1 MFTCRACFRRALST
15 LFEQALPPKTYCP
28 PTWRVR
34 KYATA
39 VTAVKT
45 KELPDDG
52 DGSST
57 TVAKSKEWA
66 ARKQLRYM
74 QDPYHIASYVTKV
87 LSADRF
93 EEAALITRL
102 ASKDKNVTVSWNEL
116 IKYQLKHNR
125 LRAALKLYNEMK
137 KRAQLPNSHTYT
149 IIFKGCADSSH
160 PTIALAEAIKIYNK
174 MQNLERLKPNT
185 IHLNAVLK
193 VCARAGDLD
202 SLFAVLEGA
211 NTSTHAL
218 DNQSYTTILN
228 ALRMQI
234 DKQQHRGI
242 SESEVRELIKRTIG
256 RAKSIWEEV
265 ISRWRSGQ
273 VVIDETLVCAM
284 GRILLLGGYYDVDS
298 IAALIEQTMNIP
310 RDVPDPKA
318 EKRESKPEDSNAL
331 AVYSTFAKGKAPGA
345 YARPGNNTLS
355 MILASLEKT
364 GKTTHAIRYWGIIT
378 KHHDVTPDAENW
390 YQLVRAFRRGKNSMR
405 AVNYMRNMPRD
416 MMAPK
421 HFRAAMG
428 TCLRDRLNPAA
439 IAHATAILYL
449 MKSKL
454 NPADCQTMR
463 LYLRVAYACKRH
475 FEEEARAGKV
485 EKARH
490 GYGRQLQL
498 ALGRLIG
505 PYRAVALKVG
515 ADKVGAVGRG
525 EEGAAE
531 WMRRAVERA
540 ELVALARKMIATID
554 RLVSED
560 LVEPKTAEH
569 LKQSRNAM
577 NTFVVAYFEKRKQL
591 DPAFRSG
598 KAEGE
603 GEEDEFEKQD
613 EKEDRED
620 GFYDYDGSFFDE
632 SKDGG
637 RARDKLAYKL
647 AAQDD
652 FSGLW
657 NRL

>member
-34 KYATA
+34 KYATTA
-39 VTAVKT
+39 TAVKT
-45 KELPDDG
+45 KEPPDDG
-52 DGSST
+52 DGSPT
-57 TVAKSKEWA
+57 TVTKSKEWA
-66 ARKQLRYM
+66 ARKQLQYM

-87 LSADRF
+87 LSEDRF

-137 KRAQLPNSHTYT
+137 KRAQLPNSRTYT
-149 IIFKGCADSSH
+149 IIFRGCADSSN
-160 PTIALAEAIKIYNK
+160 PRIALAEAIKIYNQ
-174 MQNLERLKPNT
+174 MQNLERLKPNI

-211 NTSTHAL
+211 NTTPHAL
-218 DNQSYTTILN
+218 DSQTYTTILN

-234 DKQQHRGI
+234 DKQQHSGV
-242 SESEVRELIKRTIG
+242 SESEVRELIKKTIN

-273 VVIDETLVCAM
+273 VVIDEALVCAM
-284 GRILLLGGYYDVDS
+284 GRILLLGGYHDVDS
-298 IAALIEQTMNIP
+298 VAALIEQTMNIP
-310 RDVPDPKA
+310 KDVPDPGAEKKESKA
-318 EKRESKPEDSNAL
+318 EDGKAL
-331 AVYSTFAKGKAPGA
+331 ALNSVFAKSKAPGA
-345 YARPGNNTLS
+345 YARPGKNTLS

-378 KHHDVTPDAENW
+378 KHYDVTPDAENW

-405 AVNYMRNMPRD
+405 AVNYLRNMPRD

-439 IAHATAILYL
+439 VAHATAILYL
-449 MKSKL
+449 MKSRL

-463 LYLRVAYACKRH
+463 MYLRVAYACKRH

-485 EKARH
+485 EKARY

-515 ADKVGAVGRG
+515 AEKVGAVGAG

-531 WMRRAVERA
+531 WMRRAPERA

-554 RLVSED
+554 RLVSEG
-560 LVEPKTAEH
+560 LVEPETAEH

-577 NTFVVAYFEKRKQL
+577 NAFVVIYFEKRKQL
-591 DPAFRSG
+591 DPEFGSS
-598 KAEGE
+598 KAEGKA
-603 GEEDEFEKQD
+603 EEDEFEKQD

-632 SKDGG
+632 GKDWRRRQDEIAG
-637 RARDKLAYKL
+637 KMV
-647 AAQDD
+647 AQDD
-652 FSGLW
+652 FWGLR